1 MPCLNRRVRVAAI
14 LLAAGEGSR
23 IGGPKALLRIEAET
37 FLARCAR
44 LLLRPG
50 VERLVLVLG
59 HEAERVCAMGGVPA
73 DALRVTNAG
82 YREGGMLSS
91 ILRGLDAAE
100 AIGAEAALVH
110 PVDHPLVTEAT
121 VERVLAALRD
131 GALIV
136 APSFDGRRGHPGGFA
151 RSAWGLLR
159 SAPPERGAR
168 AVLQDHPGRITHVPG
183 DPGCVSGIDTP
194 EDFERLV
201 GSRGSRAS

>member
-1 MPCLNRRVRVAAI
+1 MACLNRRMRIAAI
-14 LLAAGEGSR
+14 LLCAGAGSR
-23 IGGPKALLRIEAET
+23 IGGPKALLRVDAET

-59 HEAERVCAMGGVPA
+59 HEAERVCAMGGVPK

-100 AIGAEAALVH
+100 AIGADAALIH
-110 PVDHPLVTEAT
+110 PVDHPLVSEAT
-121 VERVLAALRD
+121 VERVLAALQG
-131 GALIV
+131 GAQMV

-151 RSAWGLLR
+151 RPAWELLR
-159 SAPPERGAR
+159 AAPPERGAR
-168 AVLQDHPGRITHVPG
+168 AVLQDHPERITHVPG

-194 EDFERLV
+194 ADFERLV
-201 GSRGSRAS
+201 GPRR

>member
-1 MPCLNRRVRVAAI
+1 VRIAAI
-14 LLAAGEGSR
+14 LLAAGQGSR
-23 IGGPKALLRIEAET
+23 IGGPKALLRIEGET

-44 LLLRPG
+44 ALLRPG

-100 AIGAEAALVH
+100 AIGAEAALLH
-110 PVDHPLVTEAT
+110 PVDHPLVAQAT
-121 VERVLAALRD
+121 VERVIAALQQ
-131 GALIV
+131 GAAIA
-136 APSFDGRRGHPGGFA
+136 APSFEGRRGHPGGFA
-151 RSAWGLLR
+151 RAAWPLLR
-159 SAPPERGAR
+159 SAPKARGAR
-168 AVLQDHPGRITHVPG
+168 AALQDHPEQVRHVAG
-183 DPGCVSGIDTP
+183 DAGCVSGIDTP

-201 GSRGSRAS
+201 GSRG